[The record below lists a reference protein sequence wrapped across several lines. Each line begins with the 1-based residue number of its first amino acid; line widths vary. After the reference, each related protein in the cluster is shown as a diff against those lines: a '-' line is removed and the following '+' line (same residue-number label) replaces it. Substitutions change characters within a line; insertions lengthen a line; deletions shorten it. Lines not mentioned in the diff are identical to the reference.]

1 MKRGSAPHLDL
12 IARSS
17 IYMSHHVHLSGH
29 LLCECRRIQFGIKHW
44 AALSVTLAI
53 LIPLDSNFPKLPD
66 TWFPVFAYFAV
77 AIAMV
82 EKV

>member
-1 MKRGSAPHLDL
+1 MSVALNVCIWLMQKCRMQADEHLILRTD
-12 IARSS
+12 
-17 IYMSHHVHLSGH
+17 SHT
-29 LLCECRRIQFGIKHW
+29 CRRIQFGIKHW
-44 AALSVTLAI
+44 LALSVALA
-53 LIPLDSNFPKLPD
+53 LFIPLDSNFPRLPD